1 MYISYVALG
10 AHWCHC
16 VAQGVKLVLAYLTL
30 PWQSSAQLSFVNST
44 ERTMISAVHTMV
56 LMMTSTL
63 GTRSLRMAGTK
74 LIGLVFLGL
83 YLKPVIDIFFVIILC
98 HSTDMEKICL
108 FRKNFNL
115 FAHEGLGSLAL
126 LHP

>member
-44 ERTMISAVHTMV
+44 EPTMISAVHTMV

-83 YLKPVIDIFFVIILC
+83 YLKPVVDIDFFWVLCVSAFHSLVIF
-98 HSTDMEKICL
+98 
-108 FRKNFNL
+108 
-115 FAHEGLGSLAL
+115 
-126 LHP
+126 

>member
-10 AHWCHC
+10 AHRCHC
-16 VAQGVKLVLAYLTL
+16 VAQGVKLVLTYLTL

-44 ERTMISAVHTMV
+44 EPTMISAVHTMV

-83 YLKPVIDIFFVIILC
+83 YLKPVVDIVFFWVLCVSAFHFLVI
-98 HSTDMEKICL
+98 
-108 FRKNFNL
+108 F
-115 FAHEGLGSLAL
+115 
-126 LHP
+126 

>member
-10 AHWCHC
+10 AHRCHC
-16 VAQGVKLVLAYLTL
+16 VAQGVKLVLTYLTL

-44 ERTMISAVHTMV
+44 EPTMISAVHTMV

-83 YLKPVIDIFFVIILC
+83 YLKSVIDIFFVGVLC
-98 HSTDMEKICL
+98 VSAFQFLVI
-108 FRKNFNL
+108 F
-115 FAHEGLGSLAL
+115 
-126 LHP
+126 